1 VPSTIEI
8 RTDVRSGS
16 GVIADASEIHRVVM
30 NLSTN
35 AVLAMNGQGGVL
47 DIGLADVDVDD
58 AYAARLGGVRPGKF
72 VRLRLRDSGCGI
84 DPRILEHIFDP
95 FFTTRTKGT
104 GTGMGLAVVHGIITS
119 LHGAILVESA
129 PGAGTTFDI
138 FVPVAETSTSAPP
151 ASARAILTGTERV
164 LVVDDDRLVLDSVVA
179 MLSQLGYQ
187 VQAQTNAAAAL
198 AAFES
203 DPQAF
208 DLVLTD
214 MTMPGMTG
222 DVLAERLKRCRP
234 DIPVILTSGFND
246 ERNQGDAMVQA
257 VDGYLAK
264 PIFLET
270 LSEVVRGTLR
280 NAVADRRGPAI
291 GYARA

>member
-1 VPSTIEI
+1 M
-8 RTDVRSGS
+8 VRSSEVVPVGATPAGVFDIACRVAESGGS
-16 GVIADASEIHRVVM
+16 LPPEI
-30 NLSTN
+30 TE
-35 AVLAMNGQGGVL
+35 
-47 DIGLADVDVDD
+47 
-58 AYAARLGGVRPGKF
+58 AARAVAGELGSFPPDEVRGA
-72 VRLRLRDSGCGI
+72 
-84 DPRILEHIFDP
+84 LE
-95 FFTTRTKGT
+95 R
-104 GTGMGLAVVHGIITS
+104 IITS

-138 FVPVAETSTSAPP
+138 FVPVAETGTSAPP